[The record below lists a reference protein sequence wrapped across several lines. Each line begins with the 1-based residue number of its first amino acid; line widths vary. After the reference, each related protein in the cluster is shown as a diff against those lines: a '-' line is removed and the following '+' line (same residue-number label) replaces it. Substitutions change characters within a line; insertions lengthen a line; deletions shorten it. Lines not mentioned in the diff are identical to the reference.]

1 MIFNSVHTGTK
12 TVKFDDDITL
22 VIVKD
27 NDLLTMSTHLNIR
40 AITKDGKIDKLIKVR
55 LEE

>member
-27 NDLLTMSTHLNIR
+27 NDILTMSTHLNTR
-40 AITKDGKIDKLIKVR
+40 VITKDGKIDKLIKVR

>member
-27 NDLLTMSTHLNIR
+27 NDILTMSTHLNIR
-40 AITKDGKIDKLIKVR
+40 VITKDGKIDKLIKVR